1 MTPQQQLEQYHLLW
15 RENENRL
22 NHLSLLKTLAETD
35 APDPRLLPEIGP
47 VFAASQTPTRG
58 CTGTLSAAAVSRA
71 QHLTP
76 DLQDPALPLILT
88 DRKARAEMEYKRYLE
103 QIGPLLE
110 QNRLRMEAL
119 EAAVR
124 RLTDLCFGKCCV
136 CAISTVAS
144 AASPRGAS
152 WPSAF
157 METMTPPPFS
167 TSPAS
172 TGKPSPPSPPCSL
185 MRPNPP
191 LPPDFKRQNQTA
203 QPHKEVF

>member
-124 RLTDLCFGKCCV
+124 RLTDPLLREVLRMRYFDGGFCRL
-136 CAISTVAS
+136 TPWRLVALRLYGDDDS
-144 AASPRGAS
+144 AALQYITRLHREALAAVAPLLPNAAESA
-152 WPSAF
+152 PSA
-157 METMTPPPFS
+157 
-167 TSPAS
+167 
-172 TGKPSPPSPPCSL
+172 
-185 MRPNPP
+185 
-191 LPPDFKRQNQTA
+191 
-203 QPHKEVF
+203 